1 MATILSQSRH
11 QRQHASPLIEAE
23 PDRPFLAAIIIH
35 GATRVGQTVGN
46 VPEGSV

>member
-1 MATILSQSRH
+1 MAMILSQSRH
-11 QRQHASPLIEAE
+11 QQQHMPLLIEAE

-35 GATRVGQTVGN
+35 GATRAGQTVGN